1 MQSAERDKRRRTI
14 AGKLI
19 RIKGENDVKY
29 TAHRRHAS
37 CRRRDKRRK
46 TSTKAAAESQSAN
59 STPSNDAGGK
69 VTTYY
74 VSGKDEG
81 NTWRGLNAV

>member
-1 MQSAERDKRRRTI
+1 MHHAGGVTNVGRRAR
-14 AGKLI
+14 
-19 RIKGENDVKY
+19 
-29 TAHRRHAS
+29 
-37 CRRRDKRRK
+37 
-46 TSTKAAAESQSAN
+46 KAAAESQSAN